1 MSGAVTLTAAQLQ
14 SLCTVP
20 YARKACVQFV
30 DPINEHAATYGLNT
44 RLRLAAL
51 LAQALHETT
60 QFQFLHELGSQA
72 YLAKYDTGS
81 LATQLG
87 NTPEADGDGQLYK
100 GRGLGMITGLAN
112 YTAMGKAM
120 GLDLINHP
128 EQLEEPGPAVESF
141 CIYWGSRKLSPYADA
156 GNIDKI
162 SRLINGGTNGLAERR
177 AFYTAALGV
186 LA

>member
-1 MSGAVTLTAAQLQ
+1 MSGVILTAPQLQ
-14 SLCTVP
+14 SLCTTA
-20 YARKACVQFV
+20 YAKKACVKYV
-30 DPINEHAATYGLNT
+30 DPINTYAAKYGLDT
-44 RLRLAAL
+44 RLRLSAYI
-51 LAQALHETT
+51 AQAMVETC

-72 YLAKYDTGS
+72 YLAKYDTGK
-81 LATQLG
+81 LAAALG

-100 GRGLGMITGLAN
+100 GRGLGMITGLNN
-112 YTAMGKAM
+112 YRAMGLAM

-162 SRLINGGTNGLAERR
+162 SRLINGGTNGLDERR

-186 LA
+186 IA